1 MTEPHVHA
9 SHPRVASRL
18 KRAEGHLRSVIAMIE
33 EGRPC
38 LDVAQ
43 QLQAVERAVRNAKQA
58 LIQSRQGARYVAQ
71 GPSLIAS
78 EQLLTHSITI
88 FKF

>member
-1 MTEPHVHA
+1 MTKPHVHA
-9 SHPRVASRL
+9 SHPKVVSRL

-58 LIQSRQGARYVAQ
+58 LIHDHMDHCLDGDHAGDRKELKAISRY
-71 GPSLIAS
+71 L
-78 EQLLTHSITI
+78 
-88 FKF
+88 

>member
-1 MTEPHVHA
+1 MTETHVHA

-58 LIQSRQGARYVAQ
+58 LIHDHMDHCLDGDDTGDRDELKAISRY
-71 GPSLIAS
+71 L
-78 EQLLTHSITI
+78 
-88 FKF
+88 